1 MAGNNSSKKTPRF
14 NHSAAAHQ
22 PFSWLTDDAKDYPL
36 ADFIALTRDISSGAH
51 TCLEI
56 YNASALVREEN
67 CDALPG
73 EEVLPAVTRV
83 DAENLLRLAIGT
95 SQLLHESAEQTLAWL
110 NEYGARHVQA
120 MKDAAE

>member
-1 MAGNNSSKKTPRF
+1 MPSTNTSKKTPRF
-14 NHSAAAHQ
+14 NHGTAAHK
-22 PFSWLTDDAKDYPL
+22 PFSWLVDGAKDYPL
-36 ADFIALTRDISSGAH
+36 AHFIALTRDISSGVH

-56 YNASALVREEN
+56 YNASGLVREEN

-95 SQLLHESAEQTLAWL
+95 SQLLHESAEQTLAWI
-110 NEYGARHVQA
+110 NENGARQVQA

>member
-1 MAGNNSSKKTPRF
+1 MPSTNTPKQTPRF
-14 NHSAAAHQ
+14 NHGAAAHQ
-22 PFSWLTDDAKDYPL
+22 PFSWLADDAKDYPL
-36 ADFIALTRDISSGAH
+36 ADFVALTRDISSGVH

-95 SQLLHESAEQTLAWL
+95 SKLLHESAEQTLAWI
-110 NEYGARHVQA
+110 NAHGPRHVQA
-120 MKDAAE
+120 MKGSVE

>member
-14 NHSAAAHQ
+14 NHNAAAHQ
-22 PFSWLTDDAKDYPL
+22 PFSWLTDDAQNYPL
-36 ADFIALTRDISSGAH
+36 ADFIAFTRDISSGVH

-83 DAENLLRLAIGT
+83 DAENLLRLAIAT
-95 SQLLHESAEQTLAWL
+95 SQMLGESAEQTLAWI
-110 NEYGARHVQA
+110 NEHGPRHLQA
-120 MKDAAE
+120 MKAAAE